1 MGVVAKR
8 VAPCVYVLATSFE
21 LAVMQSDIIAHQA
34 TLAGACI
41 VSHFQALG
49 RRSFHQNF
57 INIPSIDA
65 SLMLSCL
72 FPMHPS
78 PIIHISPTPQPPSPN
93 LPPHNPPGDLSPAAP
108 SPPQPSPHTPSP
120 APASPPPSQPCRS
133 SQLRRRSAALL
144 RLASR

>member
-34 TLAGACI
+34 TLAGACF

-49 RRSFHQNF
+49 RRTFHQNF

-72 FPMHPS
+72 F
-78 PIIHISPTPQPPSPN
+78 HISPPPNPH
-93 LPPHNPPGDLSPAAP
+93 LPTSLPMPPADLSPAAP
-108 SPPQPSPHTPSP
+108 SPPQPSPHTPPS
-120 APASPPPSQPCRS
+120 ALASPPPSPSYRS
-133 SQLRRRSAALL
+133 SRLRYRSAALL